1 MSQNESRHFLTSR
14 HVSRLHS
21 VINHLTMNSPS
32 RNISDDSHS
41 QSNNNYF
48 QSHQFTNTTL
58 SRPFRTLHTG
68 IINDPDAVHLER
80 KKPLRLELRKSF
92 YENRNTFES
101 VTESTNSTT
110 PQTSTQSY
118 PYTSILIL
126 DHVFHIAKLLQA
138 RHIHLKYVEQSG
150 DTYIMFRTD
159 QGLVPYSTI
168 QNKHWIKYLLM
179 HATGKEEY
187 EKAGEGEFRLE
198 VMTERDGRLD
208 FTVNIVYIQGG
219 VKLTL
224 SFINV

>member
-1 MSQNESRHFLTSR
+1 MIQ
-14 HVSRLHS
+14 
-21 VINHLTMNSPS
+21 
-32 RNISDDSHS
+32 DDIH
-41 QSNNNYF
+41 NNN
-48 QSHQFTNTTL
+48 L
-58 SRPFRTLHTG
+58 SMYHAHFPNSVSMKPFRTLHTG
-68 IINDPDAVHLER
+68 IIHDPDAVFER
-80 KKPLRLELRKSF
+80 KKPLRLELRKSH
-92 YENRNTFES
+92 YTTTTTIQKEENSPPERENTS
-101 VTESTNSTT
+101 GSN
-110 PQTSTQSY
+110 TSSQITSY

-126 DHVFHIAKLLQA
+126 DHVFHIAKLLNA
-138 RHIHLKYVEQSG
+138 RHVHLKYVEQSG

>member
-1 MSQNESRHFLTSR
+1 
-14 HVSRLHS
+14 
-21 VINHLTMNSPS
+21 MNSPAS
-32 RNISDDSHS
+32 NSSDYP
-41 QSNNNYF
+41 QNNNYF
-48 QSHQFTNTTL
+48 QTHSSTNITL

-101 VTESTNSTT
+101 ITEASSNNLEKSTNSTT
-110 PQTSTQSY
+110 PQASTQSY

-208 FTVNIVYIQGG
+208 FTVNVVYIQGG

>member
-1 MSQNESRHFLTSR
+1 MYESTNSLTSKKL
-14 HVSRLHS
+14 SRIQTI
-21 VINHLTMNSPS
+21 VNHLYSPENST
-32 RNISDDSHS
+32 SHFS
-41 QSNNNYF
+41 TSV
-48 QSHQFTNTTL
+48 SMK
-58 SRPFRTLHTG
+58 PFRTLHTG
-68 IINDPDAVHLER
+68 IINDPDASVFER
-80 KKPLRLELRKSF
+80 KRPLRLELRKSH
-92 YENRNTFES
+92 YENRNTED
-101 VTESTNSTT
+101 EK
-110 PQTSTQSY
+110 TSENAASRQSY

-126 DHVFHIAKLLQA
+126 DHVFHIAKILQS

-168 QNKHWIKYLLM
+168 QNKHWIRYLLM
-179 HATGKEEY
+179 HATGREEY